1 MLLEEG
7 SDIAESGLDLS
18 EAGVS
23 SGDGLKESEGLFAG
37 SNGVSVFLD
46 SLVVSSVL
54 VNEGLFSRSLVVLVG
69 GEVLLFVGKGGF
81 FRNLLVRQIGIFRL
95 IVSKIGFGGLELSS
109 EGIDLIIAPASLSLD
124 GLFVGG

>member
-23 SGDGLKESEGLFAG
+23 SGDRLKESEGLFAG